1 MKRIIVAAVAVPLML
16 VAVGG
21 CQTARYTEPVQ
32 ATRLDAGGR
41 AETTSNVLANA
52 GEWRNSGVIVEVGQR
67 YRIRA
72 EGRWQAA
79 PTCAPTGPE
88 GDGMYGLLCPAWDI
102 GRVLTGHAHQKLIG
116 KVGQAGTPF
125 PIGTYRELTA
135 DREGTLF
142 LSMNEQLSGVADNGG
157 SLTVRVSLD
166 APSAPAVA
174 RAPRPTTIAAPSPQT
189 AKPTSRFPTAL
200 VSATFPSGPV
210 RPDDIAVIIGNANY
224 SRAKDI
230 PDVTPAHA
238 DAASFKRYAMTA
250 LGVREGNIIDIRDAT
265 QGDMVAVFGSERSH
279 KGRLFNWVLA
289 GKSRVHV
296 YYAGHGAPAGADGTP
311 YLVPVDANATTIELN
326 GYPLDLL
333 YRNLSKVPAQSI
345 SVVLEACFSGASQA
359 GSVIPRASGIYV
371 RPKVQTVPGNITVIA
386 AADASQIAS
395 WEQDSSHGLFT
406 KYYLL
411 GLAGEADKT
420 PYGNADGNV
429 IHSELDTYLNDTLTY
444 FARRYYGRDQKARIV
459 VGSGG

>member
-52 GEWRNSGVIVEVGQR
+52 GEWRNSGVIVERGRR

-79 PTCAPTGPE
+79 PTCSPTGPD

-102 GRVLTGHAHQKLIG
+102 GRVLVGHPHQKLIG
-116 KVGQAGTPF
+116 KVGEAGAPF
-125 PIGTYRELTA
+125 PIGTYRELTP
-135 DREGTLF
+135 DRDGTLF
-142 LSMNEQLSGVADNGG
+142 LNMNEEFAGVGDNGG
-157 SLTVRVSLD
+157 SLTVTVLLD

-174 RAPRPTTIAAPSPQT
+174 GAPGPVTVDASLPQT
-189 AKPTSRFPTAL
+189 TRSTPRFPTAP
-200 VSATFPSGPV
+200 VPVTFRKGPT
-210 RPDDIAVIIGNANY
+210 RSDDIAVIIGNADY

-230 PDVTPAHA
+230 PDVVPAHA
-238 DAASFKRYAMTA
+238 DAESFKRYAMTA
-250 LGVREGNIIDIRDAT
+250 LGVREGNIIDLRDAT
-265 QGDMVAVFGSERSH
+265 QADLVAVFGSERSH
-279 KGRLFNWVLA
+279 KGKLFNWVLA
-289 GKSRVHV
+289 GVSRVHV
-296 YYAGHGAPAGADGTP
+296 YFAGHGAPAGTDGTP
-311 YLVPVDANATTIELN
+311 YLVPVDADAATVELN

-333 YRNLSKVPAQSI
+333 YRNLSKIPARSVK
-345 SVVLEACFSGASQA
+345 VVLEACFSGASQA
-359 GSVIPRASGIYV
+359 GSVIPRASGIFV
-371 RPKVQTVPGNITVIA
+371 KPKPQSVPRNVTVIA
-386 AADASQIAS
+386 AGGAAQIAS

-411 GLAGEADKT
+411 GLSGEADKS
-420 PYGNADGNV
+420 PHGNGDGSV
-429 IHSELDTYLNDTLTY
+429 SLQELDAYLNGTLTY
-444 FARRYYGRDQKARIV
+444 YARRYYGRDQNAQIV
-459 VGSGG
+459 VGKGG